1 MEDGGWRMEDGG
13 WRMEDGGWRMED
25 GGWRMEDVVLK
36 LKGAYSSLFSCLFLS
51 PCTVVVVS

>member
-1 MEDGGWRMEDGG
+1 MEAGG